1 MQAVWSIKISQLK
14 AHFIL
19 YHINYLKILYFLYT
33 LINILI
39 EESYVSVKGVTEI
52 IIVCTS
58 ESHFHG

>member
-1 MQAVWSIKISQLK
+1 MQALWRIKLSQLK

-19 YHINYLKILYFLYT
+19 YQINSYLLCS

-39 EESYVSVKGVTEI
+39 KASSVSVKGVTEI

-58 ESHFHG
+58 ELHFHG